1 MRARGELPGW
11 GLVFGSFVSK
21 NEASTRIKENRS
33 ALEDV
38 VRAGK
43 PAILARTSIATHRY
57 SALLVGLEQD
67 DAGSACRH
75 LQAMGIYCLRSEE
88 HMPELQSIMRI
99 SYAFFCLKTTNNN
112 I

>member
-67 DAGSACRH
+67 DAGSACRP
-75 LQAMGIYCLRSEE
+75 LQAVGSSCPPGPTKLGSAPCRERGDQTGE
-88 HMPELQSIMRI
+88 DQGGRL
-99 SYAFFCLKTTNNN
+99 
-112 I
+112 